1 LNTLRIVFA
10 DWKYVALA
18 IALAGGFW
26 TLFDVFDQLLFFSP
40 VLTFYLPSDAYAN
53 FVLSFVTAGLLGLVL
68 AMNVYIF
75 KNSAV
80 KVGKSIFSGSALT
93 IVPSACAG
101 CTSAGF
107 FLVSTF
113 GVAGATASSMLAEY
127 QLPFR
132 VAGLG
137 LLIWAYSSTHRRLAQ
152 SCALALE

>member
-1 LNTLRIVFA
+1 MVFA
-10 DWKYVALA
+10 DCRYVALA
-18 IALAGGFW
+18 IAIAGGFW
-26 TLFDVFDQLLFFSP
+26 ALFNIFDQLLFFSP
-40 VLTFYLPSDAYAN
+40 VLAFYLPSDAYAN
-53 FVLSFVTAGLLGLVL
+53 FALSFMTAGLLGVVL
-68 AMNVYIF
+68 AMNAYIF
-75 KNSAV
+75 RNSTV
-80 KVGKSIFSGSALT
+80 KVGKSVFSGSALS

-152 SCALALE
+152 SCALVPE